1 MNADNSTSFQDASQG
16 LTGRIIKNLFVMR
29 EKTNFY
35 NTLPTSAQ
43 ALFQTGYGSNV
54 VDIANFPVNSTI
66 HIYSRGVIDF
76 DASVV
81 ASGTGVFQLEVDDG
95 AGNVAR
101 FTSNNLTLSKQ
112 GTANQNRFYQVD
124 YIFQRTA
131 DNSYKFNGYG
141 LVSDGSGGQIKMG
154 YTEQNFVP
162 TIPYTQ
168 FTIKGT
174 YYKIVS
180 TPGEEY
186 IPLAS
191 VYINNLILD
200 SSLLIDPPPAPTSHT
215 ALTDL
220 TAGDAGHTQF
230 ALLGGRSGGQV
241 LSGGITPANF
251 LTLKSH
257 TAGLNN
263 IVVKDLNT
271 TFEKDIDL
279 DNNSLLNAFGLNTQ
293 FLSALSQIET
303 QQIISVGLGQQSYVA
318 NPHRFTAD
326 GTPATEQLEI
336 NNAEISAFK
345 PLNMN
350 TNDITNA
357 NQINRASNGNV
368 INLDN
373 DVVPPLIT
381 GALTLEAGPGKQL
394 WMSAPSDVRL
404 TSSGAGTLFDCGAGI
419 HRFDDFSGT
428 NMSISGVQIT
438 MNKQLSM
445 DNNPI
450 INVGSINGLTPVGGL
465 SSSTS
470 NSAVLSASTA
480 EQSILGLTSVGS
492 RMAPA
497 NTFQQGDAY
506 TATLAGNFSSNN
518 GDTLTLRLKGGATAS
533 TVLSSVIVPLNAS
546 TNKFFELEINF
557 VVRQLGGAGVA
568 DLAINYDFSYN
579 QNSGGNFQ
587 GERKCEINNT
597 NFDTTIMNQLEITA
611 QFSSTSANNSIE
623 TLLSTLG
630 KNY

>member
-1 MNADNSTSFQDASQG
+1 MLSNGRSKENQHKGTTRVLAGDLEIDGKVFIGDQSVGGTGYILPEVKGTEGQVITMNADNSTSFQDASQG

-81 ASGTGVFQLEVDDG
+81 SSGTGVFQLEVDDG

-200 SSLLIDPPPAPTSHT
+200 SSLLVDPPPAPTSHT

-241 LSGGITPANF
+241 LSGGLTSSNF
-251 LTLKSH
+251 LTIKSH
-257 TAGLNN
+257 SASALNN

-271 TFEKDIDL
+271 SFEKNIDM
-279 DNNSLLNAFGLNTQ
+279 NN
-293 FLSALSQIET
+293 
-303 QQIISVGLGQQSYVA
+303 
-318 NPHRFTAD
+318 
-326 GTPATEQLEI
+326 
-336 NNAEISAFK
+336 
-345 PLNMN
+345 
-350 TNDITNA
+350 NDIINSNSIQT
-357 NQINRASNGNV
+357 NQINSVIDLFLSPLNTVVCNSDLVMNDNEIINCNNIRTNVQPILTINKNGSNATEIYGNSTIRRVQISNGVYLLTGTDLFCGNNDIQQCGNLEV
-368 INLDN
+368 STINN
-373 DVVPPLIT
+373 
-381 GALTLEAGPGKQL
+381 
-394 WMSAPSDVRL
+394 
-404 TSSGAGTLFDCGAGI
+404 
-419 HRFDDFSGT
+419 
-428 NMSISGVQIT
+428 
-438 MNKQLSM
+438 
-445 DNNPI
+445 
-450 INVGSINGLTPVGGL
+450 LTPVGGL
-465 SSSTS
+465 FSGTS
-470 NSAVLSASTA
+470 DSLNVSATTA
-480 EQSILGLTSVGS
+480 EISILPLTFVGVGFGVPPNGFS
-492 RMAPA
+492 
-497 NTFQQGDAY
+497 NGDCF
-506 TATLAGNFSSNN
+506 LLNLSGPFNSNN
-518 GDTLTLRLKGGATAS
+518 GDTLTIRLKGGPTS
-533 TVLSSVIVPLNAS
+533 TTLLSTLVVPLNAS
-546 TNKFFELEINF
+546 SASVF
-557 VVRQLGGAGVA
+557 QLSVTFQIRNIGGAGVA
-568 DLAINYDFSYN
+568 DIVSDADLTYN
-579 QNSGGNFQ
+579 QSAAGGSFV
-587 GERKCEINNT
+587 GEQSLSQNNT
-597 NFDTTIMNQLEITA
+597 TFATDVANILDVTA
-611 QFSSTSANNSIE
+611 QFSSNSANNDMTTRVSKLQK
-623 TLLSTLG
+623 TF
-630 KNY
+630 